1 MGGGDLEAGN
11 YTPRQLMDI
20 MNEDRFYKKEV
31 QDDFSASTGSHVF
44 GKIINIE
51 EQKNIPSNTPQLSTG
66 SNFVMG
72 EGIFKVTYNDDNSK
86 TNKFLAIC
94 NQDIIVLTKK

>member
-1 MGGGDLEAGN
+1 MDLMNLAG
-11 YTPRQLMDI
+11 Y
-20 MNEDRFYKKEV
+20 YKKEV

-51 EQKNIPSNTPQLSTG
+51 EKQFIPSNTPQLSTG

-72 EGIFKVTYNDDNSK
+72 GGIFKVTYNDDNSK

-94 NQDIIVLTKK
+94 NEDIIVLTKK